1 LRKKFLRSQYL
12 TGKPTQLR
20 YLILLMISMLAP
32 LIFVGGCLYYLIF
45 TILAEQLGI
54 PESIA
59 YNLFPVIKKINLI
72 LAFGVPPLVLLLLG
86 WGVLL
91 SHRFVGPLERLEKEI
106 DRVARSGDYTKRLRV
121 RKKDDIR
128 AVAEAVNRLLDRMKD
143 DIK

>member
-1 LRKKFLRSQYL
+1 
-12 TGKPTQLR
+12 
-20 YLILLMISMLAP
+20 
-32 LIFVGGCLYYLIF
+32 
-45 TILAEQLGI
+45 
-54 PESIA
+54 
-59 YNLFPVIKKINLI
+59 
-72 LAFGVPPLVLLLLG
+72 
-86 WGVLL
+86 VLL